1 MSRRLILPREA
12 LNAVYLPYLAAPQRY
27 QIYFGGASSGKS
39 CFLATRL
46 VLDTLSGRNT
56 LIVRAVAR
64 TLRTSCWNEVQK
76 AMSRLGLAACFQ
88 VNRTDMT
95 ITARNNGAQMIFA
108 GLDDVEKIKSI
119 TPQRGALTDVWIEEA
134 TEVRYSDFKQLDK
147 RLRGQTQHVKRMTL
161 SFNPVYKTHWLYREF
176 FSRWDESKTALLLP
190 ELSILKTTYRDN
202 GFLTDDD
209 RAALENEKD
218 PYYRAVY
225 TLGEWG
231 VLGENIFTR
240 WRTEDLSHL
249 RLSAEKNLFGL
260 DFGFASDP
268 CACVRCLYDRSQ
280 KRVYVLDELYLK
292 GLTNDRLAE
301 QLHVFAPRSYVTCDS
316 AEPKSIA
323 DLKRCGVLALPAKK
337 GPDSL
342 MHGIQWLRAQEIVVD
357 VRCENMKRELTLYQW
372 KRDRDG
378 NAIREPVD
386 RDNHLLDALRYAL
399 EGEMNARYAAVQ
411 PRPMW

>member
-12 LNAVYLPYLAAPQRY
+12 LNAVYLPYLTALQRY

-46 VLDTLSGRNT
+46 VLDTLTGRNT

-76 AMSRLGLAACFQ
+76 AMSRLGLLSCFQ

-147 RLRGQTQHVKRMTL
+147 RLRGQSQHVKRMTL
-161 SFNPVYKTHWLYREF
+161 SFNPVYKTHWLYKEF
-176 FSRWDESKTALLLP
+176 FARWDESKTALSLP
-190 ELSILKTTYRDN
+190 DLSILKTTYRDN
-202 GFLTDDD
+202 SFLTDDD

-218 PYYRAVY
+218 PYYHAVY

-240 WRTEDLSHL
+240 WHAEDLSHL
-249 RLSAEKNLFGL
+249 KSSAEKNLFGL

-268 CACVRCLYDRSQ
+268 CACVRCLYDRKC
-280 KRVYVLDELYLK
+280 KRVYVLDELYQR

-301 QLHVFAPRSYVTCDS
+301 QLHVFAPHQYITCDS

-323 DLKRCGVLALPAKK
+323 DLKRHGVKALPAKK

-357 VRCENMKRELTLYQW
+357 THCENMKRELTLYQW

-378 NAIREPVD
+378 NAIREPAD
-386 RDNHLLDALRYAL
+386 RDNHLIDALRYAL

-411 PRPMW
+411 SRPMW